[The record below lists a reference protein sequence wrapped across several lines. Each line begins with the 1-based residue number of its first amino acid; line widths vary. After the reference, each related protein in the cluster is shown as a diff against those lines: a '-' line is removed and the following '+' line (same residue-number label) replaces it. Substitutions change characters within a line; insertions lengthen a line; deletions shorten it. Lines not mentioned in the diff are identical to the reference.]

1 MKKGM
6 IMLALKVTII
16 VALGYWVIGLLSSG
30 SQPSTLP
37 PHVRILSFGDSLTE
51 GVGASV
57 GNDYP
62 AHLARILDR
71 TVINA
76 GISGETTSGGVKRF
90 AATLEE
96 HQPDI
101 VILLEGGND
110 FLRNLPESETI
121 QNLSTMITEAQAQGI
136 QVLLV
141 AVPQKSLFLSDAKL
155 YGELAAKHNVPLLD
169 GALTSLLGNS
179 SNKSDLIHLNDG
191 GYEKLA
197 QAIADKL
204 NQR

>member
-1 MKKGM
+1 MKKGI
-6 IMLALKVTII
+6 IMLALKVTL
-16 VALGYWVIGLLSSG
+16 VAALGYWLIGLLSS
-30 SQPSTLP
+30 STQPASLP
-37 PHVRILSFGDSLTE
+37 DQVRILSFGDSLTE

-57 GNDYP
+57 GHDYP
-62 AHLARILDR
+62 THLARILDR
-71 TVINA
+71 TVTNA

-90 AATLEE
+90 ATTLEE

-110 FLRNLPESETI
+110 FLRNLPEAETI
-121 QNLSTMITEAQAQGI
+121 KNLSTMITEAQAQGI

-155 YGELAAKHNVPLLD
+155 YGELAAQHNVPLLD
-169 GALTSLLGNS
+169 GALTSLLGSS
-179 SNKSDLIHLNDG
+179 SNKSDLIHLNDK

-204 NQR
+204 NGR